1 MIAVRHIGYLALRD
15 LRALWRQPWFV
26 AITLVQPLIWLLLF
40 GELFKSVADL
50 PGFGDESY
58 IAYLAPGIVVMSA
71 LFSSGWSGMAT
82 IEEINRGVTDRLL
95 VSPVRRSALIAGRVA
110 QSAVVIVVQ
119 SMVMV
124 AIALAVGA
132 SFPGGVVGVAVLI
145 LLAALLG
152 SALAALSNS
161 LALVTRQEESLIGA
175 VTFLVLPM
183 TFLSTALMRD
193 DLLPGWMQTAA
204 DLNPVD
210 WAIEAGRSAT
220 AASPDWG
227 LIAGNT
233 ALLAALL
240 AVCGA
245 LATRAFRSYQASV

>member
-1 MIAVRHIGYLALRD
+1 MRHAFYLAVRD

-26 AITLVQPLIWLLLF
+26 AVTLVQPLIWLLLF

-119 SMVMV
+119 SVVMV
-124 AIALAVGA
+124 GIALAEGA
-132 SFPGGVVGVAVLI
+132 SFPGGVLGVVVLI

-152 SALAALSNS
+152 SALAALSNA
-161 LALVTRQEESLIGA
+161 LGLVTRQEESLIGA

-183 TFLSTALMRD
+183 TFLSTALMRE
-193 DLLPGWMQTAA
+193 DLLPGWMRTVA

-227 LIAGNT
+227 LVALDAGLLC
-233 ALLAALL
+233 ALLL
-240 AVCGA
+240 ACGA
-245 LATRAFRSYQASV
+245 LATQAFRSYQRSV

>member
-1 MIAVRHIGYLALRD
+1 MTMLRHIGYMAMRD
-15 LRALWRQPWFV
+15 LRALWRQPWYIAV
-26 AITLVQPLIWLLLF
+26 TLVQPVIWLLLF

-50 PGFGDESY
+50 PGFGGSY

-71 LFSSGWSGMAT
+71 LFSSGWSGMGT
-82 IEEINRGVTDRLL
+82 IEDINRGVTDRLL

-110 QSAVVIVVQ
+110 QGAVVIVVQ
-119 SMVMV
+119 SVIMVGL
-124 AIALAVGA
+124 ALAVGA
-132 SFPGGVVGVAVLI
+132 SFPGGVLGVAVLV
-145 LLAALLG
+145 LVAALLG
-152 SALAALSNS
+152 SAFGALSNS

-175 VTFLVLPM
+175 VTFLVLPL
-183 TFLSTALMRD
+183 TFLSTALMRG
-193 DLLPGWMQTAA
+193 DLLPGWMRTAA
-204 DLNPVD
+204 DFNPVD

-227 LIAGNT
+227 MIAGDVG
-233 ALLAALL
+233 LLAALL

>member
-1 MIAVRHIGYLALRD
+1 MRHTVYLALRD

-26 AITLVQPLIWLLLF
+26 AVTLVQPLIWLLLF

-119 SMVMV
+119 SVVMV
-124 AIALAVGA
+124 GIALAVGA
-132 SFPGGVVGVAVLI
+132 SFPGGVLGVVVLI

-152 SALAALSNS
+152 SALAALSNA
-161 LALVTRQEESLIGA
+161 LGLVTRQEESLIGA
-175 VTFLVLPM
+175 VTFLVLPL
-183 TFLSTALMRD
+183 TFLSTALMRE

-204 DLNPVD
+204 ALNPVD

-227 LIAGNT
+227 LVALDAGLLC
-233 ALLAALL
+233 ALLL
-240 AVCGA
+240 ACGA
-245 LATRAFRSYQASV
+245 LATQAFRSYQRSV

>member
-1 MIAVRHIGYLALRD
+1 MRHTVDFALRD

-26 AITLVQPLIWLLLF
+26 AVTLVQPLIWLLLF
-40 GELFKSVADL
+40 GELFQSVGDL
-50 PGFGDESY
+50 PGFGHESY

-71 LFSSGWSGMAT
+71 LFSAGWSGMAT

-119 SMVMV
+119 SVIMV
-124 AIALAVGA
+124 AVALVVGA
-132 SFPGGVVGVAVLI
+132 SSPVGVLGVVVLI
-145 LLAALLG
+145 LVAALLG
-152 SALAALSNS
+152 SARAALSNS

-175 VTFLVLPM
+175 VTFLVLPL
-183 TFLSTALMRD
+183 TFLSTALMRE
-193 DLLPGWMQTAA
+193 DLLPGWMRTAA
-204 DLNPVD
+204 SLNPVD

-227 LIAGNT
+227 LVAGDV
-233 ALLAALL
+233 ALLCVLL
-240 AVCGA
+240 LVCGA
-245 LATRAFRSYQASV
+245 LATTAFRSYQRSV

>member
-1 MIAVRHIGYLALRD
+1 MRHTLYLALRD

-26 AITLVQPLIWLLLF
+26 AVTLVQPLIWLLLF
-40 GELFKSVADL
+40 GELFKSMADL
-50 PGFGDESY
+50 PGFGGSY

-82 IEEINRGVTDRLL
+82 IEDINRGVTDRLL
-95 VSPVRRSALIAGRVA
+95 VSPVRRGALIAGRVA
-110 QSAVVIVVQ
+110 QSAVVIVLQ
-119 SMVMV
+119 SLVMV

-132 SFPGGVVGVAVLI
+132 SFAGGVVGVVVLI
-145 LLAALLG
+145 AVAALLG
-152 SALAALSNS
+152 SALAALSNA

-175 VTFLVLPM
+175 VTFLVLPL
-183 TFLSTALMRD
+183 TFLSTALVNGSLMPDWMR
-193 DLLPGWMQTAA
+193 TAA
-204 DLNPVD
+204 DVNPVD

-227 LIAGNT
+227 LIAT
-233 ALLAALL
+233 DVALLVALLAA
-240 AVCGA
+240 CGA

>member
-1 MIAVRHIGYLALRD
+1 MRHTLYLALRD

-26 AITLVQPLIWLLLF
+26 AVTLVQPLIWLLLF
-40 GELFKSVADL
+40 GELFKSS
-50 PGFGDESY
+50 FGGDSY

-82 IEEINRGVTDRLL
+82 IEDINRGVTDRLL
-95 VSPVRRSALIAGRVA
+95 VSPVRRGALIAGRVA
-110 QSAVVIVVQ
+110 QGAVVIVIQ
-119 SMVMV
+119 SVIMV

-132 SFPGGVVGVAVLI
+132 TFPGGVLGVAVLI

-152 SALAALSNS
+152 SALASLSNA

-175 VTFLVLPM
+175 VTFLVLPL
-183 TFLSTALMRD
+183 TFLSTALVNQ
-193 DLLPGWMQTAA
+193 DLMPGWMRTVA

-227 LIAGNT
+227 LIATDVG
-233 ALLAALL
+233 LLAALL
-240 AVCGA
+240 VLCGA

>member
-1 MIAVRHIGYLALRD
+1 
-15 LRALWRQPWFV
+15 
-26 AITLVQPLIWLLLF
+26 
-40 GELFKSVADL
+40 
-50 PGFGDESY
+50 
-58 IAYLAPGIVVMSA
+58 
-71 LFSSGWSGMAT
+71 
-82 IEEINRGVTDRLL
+82 VTDRLL
-95 VSPVRRSALIAGRVA
+95 VSPVRRSALIAGRVV

-119 SMVMV
+119 SVVMV

-132 SFPGGVVGVAVLI
+132 SFPGGVLGVVALI

-152 SALAALSNS
+152 SAIAALSNS

-175 VTFLVLPM
+175 VTFLVLPL

-193 DLLPGWMQTAA
+193 DLLPGWMRTAA

-227 LIAGNT
+227 LVAGNAGLLC
-233 ALLAALL
+233 ALLL
-240 AVCGA
+240 ACAA